1 MYETYNYLINHIKNI
16 KSSNNLKESYKQIL
30 ICFTPVIPHFTN
42 ECLEDLEI
50 NDILN
55 WPEFDKSIVEENNIN
70 VVVQINGKK
79 RSILNTKKNSEQE
92 QLLELAK
99 KDKIVRKYL
108 ENKNI
113 NKVVFVKNRL
123 INILVNE

>member
-1 MYETYNYLINHIKNI
+1 MEAT
-16 KSSNNLKESYKQIL
+16 SKQIL

>member
-92 QLLELAK
+92 QLLEQAK

>member
-1 MYETYNYLINHIKNI
+1 M
-16 KSSNNLKESYKQIL
+16 
-30 ICFTPVIPHFTN
+30 
-42 ECLEDLEI
+42 
-50 NDILN
+50 N